1 MQNRMFAKIVWKTLF
16 VLHILCS
23 SNEIKRKYWWDLCL
37 QICWIYI
44 DSKMNRKVIN
54 NPSDWFWQNLNSLSF
69 LLSFSCD
76 LNQSIPPFH
85 PKCNVHCS
93 EYWKIESVLNSI
105 HTQNIDSFVLLS
117 LLDLF
122 IGKDNFQYWWVET
135 SIYFSF
141 FNEKGVILEKRN
153 IVTQSMEMYKRF
165 WNKKQLWKN
174 CSYKNGL
181 VDLSLSLQKG

>member
-1 MQNRMFAKIVWKTLF
+1 MSENSFLSNIFSVLPMKSSENIGEIYVSKFAECKLRTKWHAT
-16 VLHILCS
+16 
-23 SNEIKRKYWWDLCL
+23 
-37 QICWIYI
+37 
-44 DSKMNRKVIN
+44 KVIN

-76 LNQSIPPFH
+76 LNQSIPPFY

-141 FNEKGVILEKRN
+141 CNEKGVKKVLSPRGWKCIEIFRIKTAVEKLLL
-153 IVTQSMEMYKRF
+153 K
-165 WNKKQLWKN
+165 W
-174 CSYKNGL
+174 
-181 VDLSLSLQKG
+181 LSQFLCLRKGS

>member
-1 MQNRMFAKIVWKTLF
+1 MKWSENIGENHVFKFVEYKLRTKWHATKI
-16 VLHILCS
+16 
-23 SNEIKRKYWWDLCL
+23 
-37 QICWIYI
+37 
-44 DSKMNRKVIN
+44 IN

-69 LLSFSCD
+69 LLNFSCD

-141 FNEKGVILEKRN
+141 FNEKGVISEKTN
-153 IVTQSMEMYKRF
+153 IVTQSIKMSKRF
-165 WNKKQLWKN
+165 QNWKNSCGKN
-174 CSYKNGL
+174 CSYKNGP
-181 VDLSLSLQKG
+181 VESFLSLLKG

>member
-1 MQNRMFAKIVWKTLF
+1 MKSSENIGEIYVSKLVEYTLRTKWHATKI
-16 VLHILCS
+16 
-23 SNEIKRKYWWDLCL
+23 
-37 QICWIYI
+37 
-44 DSKMNRKVIN
+44 IN

-135 SIYFSF
+135 SKYFIYF
-141 FNEKGVILEKRN
+141 NDKGVILEKKRN
-153 IVTQSMEMYKRF
+153 IVTQRMKMYENF
-165 WNKKQLWKN
+165 QNKNSCVNDEAIKMAQ
-174 CSYKNGL
+174 
-181 VDLSLSLQKG
+181 

>member
-1 MQNRMFAKIVWKTLF
+1 MKSSENIGEIYVSKLVEYTLRTKWHATKI
-16 VLHILCS
+16 
-23 SNEIKRKYWWDLCL
+23 
-37 QICWIYI
+37 
-44 DSKMNRKVIN
+44 IN

-135 SIYFSF
+135 SKYFIYF
-141 FNEKGVILEKRN
+141 NDKGVILEKKRN
-153 IVTQSMEMYKRF
+153 IVTQRMKMYENFQNKNSCVNDEAIEMA
-165 WNKKQLWKN
+165 Q
-174 CSYKNGL
+174 
-181 VDLSLSLQKG
+181 

>member
-1 MQNRMFAKIVWKTLF
+1 MKSSENIGEIYVSKFAECKLRTKWHAT
-16 VLHILCS
+16 
-23 SNEIKRKYWWDLCL
+23 
-37 QICWIYI
+37 
-44 DSKMNRKVIN
+44 KVIN

-76 LNQSIPPFH
+76 LNQSIPPFY

-141 FNEKGVILEKRN
+141 CNEKGVKKS
-153 IVTQSMEMYKRF
+153 IVTKRMKMYRNF
-165 WNKKQLWKN
+165 QNKNSCWKIIA
-174 CSYKNGL
+174 
-181 VDLSLSLQKG
+181 